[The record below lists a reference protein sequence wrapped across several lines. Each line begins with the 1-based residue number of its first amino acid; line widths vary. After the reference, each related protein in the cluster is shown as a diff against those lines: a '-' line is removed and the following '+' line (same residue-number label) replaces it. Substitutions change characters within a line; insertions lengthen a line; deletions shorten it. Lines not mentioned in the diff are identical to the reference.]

1 MAISPIGSASAIASP
16 LGVSPTSA
24 TAPSATGKVEGAGGN
39 GFGDLITKAL
49 NSVEGMQ
56 NKADSLSTQAA
67 TGQLSDVHDYMLAST
82 EASVAT
88 ELTVAVRNKAVE
100 AFNEIMRM
108 GI

>member
-1 MAISPIGSASAIASP
+1 VAISPIGSASAIASP
-16 LGVSPTSA
+16 ITV
-24 TAPSATGKVEGAGGN
+24 APAKTEGAGGQ

-49 NSVEGMQ
+49 NSVEGLQ
-56 NKADSLSTQAA
+56 NKSDALSSQAA
-67 TGQLSDVHDYMLAST
+67 TGQLNDVHDYMLAAT

-108 GI
+108 GV

>member
-1 MAISPIGSASAIASP
+1 MAIAPIGSAGAISGNFGIAPAAS
-16 LGVSPTSA
+16 T
-24 TAPSATGKVEGAGGN
+24 KVDGASGN

-49 NSVEGMQ
+49 NSVEGAQ
-56 NKADSLSTQAA
+56 AKSDNLATQAA

-100 AFNEIMRM
+100 SFNEIMRM
-108 GI
+108 AV

>member
-1 MAISPIGSASAIASP
+1 VAIAPIGSAGAVAGNFGIAP
-16 LGVSPTSA
+16 A
-24 TAPSATGKVEGAGGN
+24 TAKVDSAGGH

-49 NSVEGMQ
+49 NSVEGAQ
-56 NKADSLSTQAA
+56 AKSDNLATKAA

-100 AFNEIMRM
+100 SFNEIMRM
-108 GI
+108 AV